1 MGYPCYECRSGIG
14 ARGDPGAGVAPGEVC
29 GVQKKSTDT
38 REKLLAAAREC
49 FARKGFNSTTVED
62 IVESA
67 GVARGTFYIYFAN
80 KEAIFKDIYELM
92 QRELF
97 AQVSSPHSGR
107 IYKKIASANRGY
119 LEKYQ
124 QFKDVYKV
132 LTEVCNQNPDFFA
145 EVKRLRYNFIEK
157 IVNNIAKG
165 VEKGI
170 YRKIDNPLLYA
181 YALGGMVE
189 NFANIWFVNGEPT
202 GQKPFEMDEVV
213 KCLSDIW
220 YTALVPDG
228 NDWRE

>member
-1 MGYPCYECRSGIG
+1 ML
-14 ARGDPGAGVAPGEVC
+14 
-29 GVQKKSTDT
+29 KKCTDT
-38 REKLLAAAREC
+38 RQKLLSAAREC

-62 IVESA
+62 IVDSA

-92 QRELF
+92 QKELF
-97 AQVSSPHSGR
+97 EQVVSPYEGR
-107 IYKKIASANRGY
+107 IYEKVASANRGY
-119 LEKYQ
+119 LEKYG
-124 QFKDVYKV
+124 QFRDVHKI
-132 LTEVCNQNPDFFA
+132 LTEVCNQNPDFFE

-157 IVNNIAKG
+157 IMSNITKG
-165 VEKGI
+165 VEKGM

-181 YALGGMVE
+181 YALGGLVD

-220 YTALVPDG
+220 YNALIPDC
-228 NDWRE
+228 NDLPGANE